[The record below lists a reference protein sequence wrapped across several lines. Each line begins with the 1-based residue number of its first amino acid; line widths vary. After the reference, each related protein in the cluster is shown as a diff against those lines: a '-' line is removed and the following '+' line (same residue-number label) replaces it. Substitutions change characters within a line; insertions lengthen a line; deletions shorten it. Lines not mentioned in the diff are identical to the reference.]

1 MLAGIH
7 QRGNAAMTRR
17 KGAHQETEDPLTE
30 EIYAQLAARGFTV
43 DRNIVDPAEAKRVLA
58 TFGVTVCRPYGHL
71 GKRRYRGA
79 IYSSNKIEW
88 GVLEDICQFIEAGGS
103 ARKALA
109 REGMPGEGV
118 FFAWVGA
125 NDAVNKRY
133 ARARETRGVLLGEL
147 IEDASL
153 DLLNDDAPSHEKI
166 AALRVVTEN
175 LKWVAARLAPKDYGD
190 PKQAISDMAMG
201 SFIRALERV
210 EASKRTVEEKQP
222 IGLPVIDIKQ
232 AD

>member
-1 MLAGIH
+1 
-7 QRGNAAMTRR
+7 
-17 KGAHQETEDPLTE
+17 
-30 EIYAQLAARGFTV
+30 
-43 DRNIVDPAEAKRVLA
+43 
-58 TFGVTVCRPYGHL
+58 
-71 GKRRYRGA
+71 
-79 IYSSNKIEW
+79 
-88 GVLEDICQFIEAGGS
+88 
-103 ARKALA
+103 
-109 REGMPGEGV
+109 MPGEGV

-190 PKQAISDMAMG
+190 PKQAIGDMKLDN
-201 SFIRALERV
+201 FVKALERI
-210 EASKRTVEEKQP
+210 EAVKLEESRPALPTIDAKQEE
-222 IGLPVIDIKQ
+222 
-232 AD
+232 

>member
-1 MLAGIH
+1 
-7 QRGNAAMTRR
+7 MTRR
-17 KGAHQETEDPLTE
+17 KDTHQESNDPLTD
-30 EIYAQLAARGFTV
+30 EIYTQLGARGFMV

-79 IYSSNKIEW
+79 IFSSKKIEW
-88 GVLEDICQFIEAGGS
+88 GVLEEICQFIEAGGS

-118 FFAWVGA
+118 FWAWVA
-125 NDAVNKRY
+125 NDDTANKRY

-190 PKQAISDMAMG
+190 PKHAMNELAMG
-201 SFIRALERV
+201 NFISALERI
-210 EASKRTVEEKQP
+210 EAIKLEESRPALPTIDSKREE
-222 IGLPVIDIKQ
+222 
-232 AD
+232 